1 MELIRGLHNLRDRH
15 RGCVATIGNF
25 DGVHLGHRQVLAQV
39 KAKAE
44 ALGQPSVAIIFEP
57 QPREFF
63 GGDKVPPRL
72 TRFDE
77 KVRLLAAE
85 GLDRV
90 VCLSFNARLRQMSAE
105 AFIDE
110 LLLQGLAVSHFVV
123 GDDFRFGCDRR
134 GDYHM
139 LRAAGERHG
148 FTVEGTHT
156 FTLKGERV
164 SSTRVRQALAE
175 NDFALA
181 EQLLGRRYAVTGR
194 VMHGQKLGRQLGVP
208 TANVRMHRY
217 PCPLR
222 GVFAARVYVDDQ
234 NLPAICNIGVRPT
247 VHGRQPVL
255 EAHLLDYD
263 GEELYGRLMRVEF
276 LHFIRPEQAFDG
288 LAALKAQIEAD
299 IEHVR
304 AWFARQTGTDLT
316 SGSDLL

>member
-39 KAKAE
+39 KAKAAE
-44 ALGQPSVAIIFEP
+44 LGLPSVAIIFEP

-63 GGDKVPPRL
+63 GGDQVPPRL

-85 GLDRV
+85 GVDRV
-90 VCLSFNARLRQMSAE
+90 LCLTFNARLRNLSAE
-105 AFIDE
+105 TFIDE
-110 LLLQGLAVSHFVV
+110 LLLQGLAVKHFVV

-134 GDYHM
+134 GDFAM
-139 LRAAGERHG
+139 LCAAGERHG
-148 FTVEGTHT
+148 FSVENTAT
-156 FTLKGERV
+156 FMLAGERV
-164 SSTRVRQALAE
+164 SSTRIRQALAR
-175 NDFALA
+175 NAFDLA
-181 EQLLGRRYAVTGR
+181 ADLLGWRYAVTGR

-222 GVFAARVYVDDQ
+222 GVFAVHAEFDGRR
-234 NLPAICNIGVRPT
+234 LRGICNIGQRPT

-255 EAHLLDYD
+255 EVHLLDYH
-263 GEELYGRLMRVEF
+263 GEELYGHLMRVEF
-276 LHFIRPEQAFDG
+276 LHFVRPERAFDG
-288 LAALKAQIEAD
+288 LDALKAQIEAD
-299 IEHVR
+299 IDHVR
-304 AWFARQTGTDLT
+304 AWFDRASRD
-316 SGSDLL
+316 

>member
-25 DGVHLGHRQVLAQV
+25 DGVHLGHRKVLAQV
-39 KAKAE
+39 KAKAA
-44 ALGQPSVAIIFEP
+44 ALGLPSVVIIFEP

-63 GGDKVPPRL
+63 GGDSVPPRL

-85 GLDRV
+85 GVDRV

-105 AFIDE
+105 AFINE
-110 LLLQGLAVSHFVV
+110 LLLKGLAVEHFVV

-139 LRAAGERHG
+139 LCEAGERHG

-156 FTLKGERV
+156 FTLLGERV
-164 SSTRVRQALAE
+164 SSTRVRNALMR
-175 NDFALA
+175 NDFELA
-181 EQLLGRRYAVTGR
+181 EQLLGWRYAVTGR

-222 GVFAARVYVDDQ
+222 GVFAAWAHFDGQ
-234 NLPAICNIGVRPT
+234 CLPAVCNVGLRPT
-247 VHGRQPVL
+247 VHGRLPVL
-255 EAHLLDYD
+255 EAHLLDYT
-263 GEELYGRLMRVEF
+263 GAELYGSLMRVEF

-288 LAALKAQIEAD
+288 LDALKTQIEAD

-304 AWFARQTGTDLT
+304 AWFAQAGRD
-316 SGSDLL
+316 